1 VPRRAAAR
9 PPPLVTDRPEP
20 EADLDER
27 ITSAKAYAEEIR
39 NIAQAGKD
47 EDRLDI
53 WLKAT
58 MHYGELW
65 GFGAGCLAPKADAAV
80 DEDELSQDPKVLLEQ
95 MLQAVKALEKK
106 VGGGRG

>member
-1 VPRRAAAR
+1 VPRRASPKA
-9 PPPLVTDRPEP
+9 PPPLITDRPDDDP
-20 EADLDER
+20 DRER

-39 NIAQAGKD
+39 SIAQAGKD

-80 DEDELSQDPKVLLEQ
+80 DEDELADDPKVLLEQ

>member
-1 VPRRAAAR
+1 VPRRAGAKA
-9 PPPLVTDRPEP
+9 PPLITDPPEP

-27 ITSAKAYAEEIR
+27 ITSAKRYADEIR
-39 NIAQAGKD
+39 LIAQAGRD
-47 EDRLDI
+47 DDRLDI

-58 MHYGELW
+58 MHLGDLHGW
-65 GFGAGCLAPKADAAV
+65 GPGCLAPKAEESV
-80 DEDELSQDPKVLLEQ
+80 DEDELADDPKALLEQ